1 MSEYQCYEFLA
12 LDRPLTAKQRAE
24 LRSILSRAEIT
35 ATRFTNEY
43 RWGDLKGDPLQMVK
57 EYFDA
62 FLYLANWGTRQVMFR
77 LPRGV
82 LDPEIA
88 RPYCY
93 TDTASLIETDGHLI
107 LSLNVDQEEAD
118 DYWDEP
124 GGQLAV
130 MVQARSEL
138 AAGDLRLLY
147 LAWLLALQSDFVD
160 DEETEPSVPPG
171 LKNLSAGLRAVVD
184 FFEIDENLI
193 AVAAASSPAIEEPGG
208 LAEWI
213 ASLAAEEK
221 DSLLALVAGGEGAQV
236 QALLLRR
243 FRAARSGRE
252 VRLSSGNGS
261 VSCVRST
268 TASRACRNGL
278 IRRAC
283 RADEL
288 AAGQWRSPRV
298 RSARVTV
305 TAKGRSAANDP
316 EVAAARVQRPSRS
329 SKAVSS
335 GWGGSGSTIQ
345 YDGTPNLSYAAFFLF
360 RSMRAVLG
368 ERIST
373 TSSGGSVNLAPPI
386 WSMRTTTRS
395 GSNSVCGPSS
405 TAGSG
410 TTHRSS
416 GQTLLST
423 PYSRPATTW

>member
-1 MSEYQCYEFLA
+1 MSEYQYYEFLA

-24 LRSILSRAEIT
+24 LRSISSRAEIT

-43 RWGDLKGDPLQMVK
+43 QWGDLNGDPLQMVK

-82 LDPEIA
+82 LDPETA
-88 RPYCY
+88 RPYCF

-118 DYWDEP
+118 DDWDEP

-160 DEETEPSVPPG
+160 DEETEPPVPPG

-221 DSLLALVAGGEGAQV
+221 DALLARVAGGEGAQV

-243 FRAARSGRE
+243 FRAFSG
-252 VRLSSGNGS
+252 SSASAVPG
-261 VSCVRST
+261 R
-268 TASRACRNGL
+268 TAAEL
-278 IRRAC
+278 WEAAEDRRAAREKAAEQRRRKVEARKAAAEAAAYAKHLDQLATRTEEAWREAAELIETKKPREYD
-283 RADEL
+283 RAVSLLRNLQALAEREEGSAEFRQRFGEL
-288 AAGQWRSPRV
+288 RV
-298 RSARVTV
+298 RHDR
-305 TAKGRSAANDP
+305 K
-316 EVAAARVQRPSRS
+316 PSLQERFD
-329 SKAVSS
+329 KA
-335 GWGGSGSTIQ
+335 G
-345 YDGTPNLSYAAFFLF
+345 L
-360 RSMRAVLG
+360 
-368 ERIST
+368 
-373 TSSGGSVNLAPPI
+373 
-386 WSMRTTTRS
+386 
-395 GSNSVCGPSS
+395 PS
-405 TAGSG
+405 
-410 TTHRSS
+410 
-416 GQTLLST
+416 
-423 PYSRPATTW
+423 